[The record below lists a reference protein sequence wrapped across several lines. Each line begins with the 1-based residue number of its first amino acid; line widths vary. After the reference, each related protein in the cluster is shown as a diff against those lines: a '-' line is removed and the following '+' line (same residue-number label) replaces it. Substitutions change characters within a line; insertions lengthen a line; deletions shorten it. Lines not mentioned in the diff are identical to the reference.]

1 MRELGLMEMIR
12 TSLLPIVVGLT
23 IGCLLIVATPL
34 KAQDDCKEM
43 EKLVADAFSKLHS
56 TPAHVYTTS
65 KIGSQSF
72 TSEIIYAA
80 GNIYMKLNGKW
91 TLSDSVKDIEQTE
104 QQIRHNANSKDT
116 CRYVRD
122 EPVNGEMAALYNSHS
137 ETPKSKIDMQTW
149 ISKSKG
155 LLLRQDMASGGVVN
169 SSRYEYGNVK
179 PPL

>member
-1 MRELGLMEMIR
+1 MKMIR
-12 TSLLPIVVGLT
+12 TSLLHIVVGLT
-23 IGCLLIVATPL
+23 IGCLLLIATPL
-34 KAQDDCKEM
+34 KAQDECKEM
-43 EKLVADAFSKLHS
+43 EKLGADAFSKVHS
-56 TPAHVYTTS
+56 TPTHVYTTS

-80 GNIYMKLNGKW
+80 GNVYMKINGKW
-91 TLSDSVKDIEQTE
+91 TLSDSVKGIEQAD
-104 QQIRHNANSKDT
+104 QQMRRNANSKDT
-116 CRYVRD
+116 CRYVKD

-137 ETPKSKIDMQTW
+137 ETPKGKVDMQMW

-155 LLLRQDMASGGVVN
+155 LLLRQDMASGGVLV